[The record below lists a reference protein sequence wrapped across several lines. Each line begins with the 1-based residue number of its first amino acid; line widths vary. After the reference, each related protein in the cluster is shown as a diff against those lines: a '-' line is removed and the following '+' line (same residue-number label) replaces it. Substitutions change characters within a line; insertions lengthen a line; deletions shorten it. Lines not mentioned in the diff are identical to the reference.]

1 MPQILELIRDDHD
14 LIRTLFDELESNPE
28 TRDVRC
34 ITLRRE
40 LSGHMYAEEAT
51 LYARLQDVVPE
62 EIRRSFDEHN
72 GIRTAIA
79 RFEMIPPRDSAWMPA
94 LGELRED
101 VEAHFATEEEGR
113 VFALAEQNLTE
124 DDLFALSETFQ
135 QEKEIAAQ
143 VAVV

>member
-51 LYARLQDVVPE
+51 LYARLRVVVPE
-62 EIRRSFDEHN
+62 DIRRSLDEHN
-72 GIRTAIA
+72 VVRTAMT
-79 RFEMIPPRDSAWMPA
+79 RFERVPLRDSAWMPA
-94 LGELRED
+94 LGELREE
-101 VEAHFATEEEGR
+101 VEAHFATEEGSI
-113 VFALAEQNLTE
+113 FTLAEQSLSE
-124 DDLFALSETFQ
+124 DDRFALSETFQ
-135 QEKEIAAQ
+135 QEKETAAQ